1 MIYYVIMA
9 AGVLIAGFS
18 QMLLKKSSQKEY
30 KKGIFQYLNILVIT
44 AYGLF
49 FLSTLCT
56 AIAMRE
62 VPLSMAPVWNSSG
75 IIVVA
80 ILSMIFFKEVPN
92 IKKWIGILIIIIGI
106 VIFSIE

>member
-1 MIYYVIMA
+1 MIYYIIMA
-9 AGVLIAGFS
+9 VGVLIAGFS
-18 QMLLKKSSQKEY
+18 QMLLKKSSQKVY
-30 KKGIFQYLNILVIT
+30 KKGIFQYLNVLVIV

-75 IIVVA
+75 ILVVTVLSIV
-80 ILSMIFFKEVPN
+80 FFKEVPN
-92 IKKWIGILIIIIGI
+92 IKKWIGILVIIIGI
-106 VIFSIE
+106 IVFSL

>member
-1 MIYYVIMA
+1 MIYYIIMA
-9 AGVLIAGFS
+9 VGVLIAGFS
-18 QMLLKKSSQKEY
+18 QMLLKKSSQKVY
-30 KKGIFQYLNILVIT
+30 KKGIFQYLNILVIV

-75 IIVVA
+75 ILVVTVLSIV
-80 ILSMIFFKEVPN
+80 FFKELPN
-92 IKKWIGILIIIIGI
+92 IKKWIGIFVIIIGI
-106 VIFSIE
+106 IVFSL